1 MPLYV
6 PEEDEPAG
14 LRVPTYTPLAAP
26 TPPEPD
32 PVAASFRQNNIVVNL
47 MMNLAQDSFPAVAGY
62 RASDDIRGT
71 RYEEVYGD
79 RFIDSRS
86 PDETRA
92 IMSRIEGEE
101 RDRRTSEANGL
112 PGMFLDAFTGML
124 DPTILLP
131 AGQVVRAGRGGY
143 SAARSAASIGAAAAV
158 QTAGQ
163 EAVLQATQ
171 ELRTAGESA
180 TAIASASLLGGLLGA
195 GAASMLSRTERVAL
209 TRGVDEARATM
220 GPDGGAPL
228 PPVAAAAAPP
238 VGTSIVGEDKHGV
251 VLGGFEGSN
260 GARWRDAVGWL
271 QANGGGEVPGGLHHP
286 EIGDIDLVWG
296 RYDAATDAGYGLAK
310 IAGKHPE
317 MMDRLGDVVA
327 GSRVVSRSDNRIVLA
342 DDQHRAVVRLEFDGD
357 AKTWLM
363 TAYEDVRRSR
373 PRAEGSTE
381 RPGNP
386 PVEGQTGTSPA
397 SRADANI
404 APSAPGANG
413 GASAGA
419 AAVDARALELSR
431 SGLTDIP
438 VLGRLI
444 EKTSPTMRVFTSPFT
459 SARRLMADLAE
470 TSLEFV
476 DNAAGVPTTRGAAL
490 DRLVRTQV
498 AQARV
503 AVADEMDRLFS
514 EMRFNGPTA
523 LPAAR
528 AWGERLLGRDAE
540 VTGIPRTMEEFRREV
555 GRAMRRGDQSE
566 IPQVAAA
573 AQMMRAKVF
582 EPWKRRAIEAKL
594 LPEDVD
600 VKTAESYFQR
610 VYDKGKINAQRPDF
624 EERITG
630 WLRGEQEANAAVQSE
645 IADLDATRRRL
656 NAQIGKLEARV
667 QRAQKRTADLTS
679 RLDEAAG
686 TVARGERRADTLA
699 QREALLAG
707 EIADI
712 EEFIRDMRG
721 VVTDPTAREM
731 IDRMER
737 ELADLRR
744 QDKPPT
750 LAQVER
756 AEREELAGILTGE
769 NRMAAEIL
777 VGRRKPFKPRS
788 FLSMIQRAGGIQ
800 DQSGEVLA
808 ALGGDARARPGLING
823 DARDAD
829 DWGEKL
835 MEMSEGR
842 LTERPTPTEVLNW
855 IHEAAR
861 GNEPSWWQDV
871 TMTPA
876 QQQSARASDLAA
888 VWDEMFSRAGIRVQK
903 VADVAAVLREQERA
917 SGAGLVTLED
927 LDKIAAEL
935 EAVGEAVPVAAR
947 RGEVEEE
954 LFLKQSAIRDARAQI
969 AEARKVRDRTRARLR
984 DTAIRSGEAG
994 AADTANRG
1002 RLRILE
1008 DRMAR
1013 EEERGALVDSVLET
1027 MESLRA
1033 HNRRQIEQAIGKWRG
1048 QSTAEAMAALK
1059 RVADLTAERAPG
1071 APRLSSADRAVDRAV
1086 KRIMRAQKDLS
1097 DEELRNV
1104 ASEIVDRIV
1113 GSPDGRLPY
1122 DMDTAK
1128 AARGSGDAPRGPLA
1142 ARRFNIPDEMIEDWL
1157 IDDAEEIAGIH
1168 LRTIVPDVLL
1178 AERYGDADM
1187 TVAFRGLADEHAA
1200 LAREAGSEAERVK
1213 LRKEYDGA
1221 VRDLAA
1227 VRDRIRGTFGF
1238 SSDSRLRN
1246 LGRVSQAVRAFNTI
1260 TMMGGAAV
1268 SSLSDAAGAVFRHGF
1283 GTVLRDAWAPLA
1295 AHLAQ
1300 GLPKEGA
1307 MAQARQQYRAMGIAA
1322 EMALGQRHQSFD
1334 EIGNVYR
1341 PGSRLERALS
1351 WGADRFQMLNLLAP
1365 WTDMQKTM
1373 AAVVSGNEVLRAAKA
1388 AAEGKATGRQVKNLA
1403 AAGIDQ
1409 QMAGTIWREF
1419 AASGEIVDGVHLPN
1433 TGEWASREAR
1443 DAFEAAVAREVD
1455 IAVITPGQEKPLW
1468 MSDPI
1473 LATFGQFKA
1482 FTAAATERLLIA
1494 NLQRHDL
1501 QSLQGVILSVALG
1514 TLSYRAYTL
1523 ATGQETSD
1531 RPQDWIK
1538 EGISRAGLLG
1548 WLEEGNALAAKATRG
1563 SVDIYRAIGAD
1574 KPLSKFAS
1582 RSVLGQLLG
1591 PTAGRIEALT
1601 QVTGAAASGEW
1612 SAADSRRLR
1621 SFIALQNL
1629 FYLRRGLDA
1638 VEAGVNERL
1647 GIPALPQ

>member
-6 PEEDEPAG
+6 PEDDEPAG
-14 LRVPTYTPLAAP
+14 LRVPTYQPPAPAAP
-26 TPPEPD
+26 VDPD
-32 PVAASFRQNNIVVNL
+32 PVAASFRQNNVVVNL
-47 MMNLAQDSFPAVAGY
+47 LMRAAQESFPAVPDY

-71 RYEEVYGD
+71 RYEELFGD

-92 IMSRIEGEE
+92 IISRIEGEE
-101 RDRRTSEANGL
+101 QDRRTSEANGI
-112 PGMFLDAFTGML
+112 PGMIFDAFTGAL

-143 SAARSAASIGAAAAV
+143 SALRSGASIGAAAAV

-180 TAIASASLLGGLLGA
+180 TAVATATLLGGLLGA
-195 GAASMLSRTERVAL
+195 GAARLLSGVERRAIE
-209 TRGVDEARATM
+209 RGLDEVRPM
-220 GPDGGAPL
+220 FGPDGASAPVRVPDDADMGIPMPAGGRPVVDAEL
-228 PPVAAAAAPP
+228 PASARAANDVSPP
-238 VGTSIVGEDKHGV
+238 
-251 VLGGFEGSN
+251 
-260 GARWRDAVGWL
+260 
-271 QANGGGEVPGGLHHP
+271 
-286 EIGDIDLVWG
+286 
-296 RYDAATDAGYGLAK
+296 GLA
-310 IAGKHPE
+310 
-317 MMDRLGDVVA
+317 
-327 GSRVVSRSDNRIVLA
+327 
-342 DDQHRAVVRLEFDGD
+342 
-357 AKTWLM
+357 
-363 TAYEDVRRSR
+363 
-373 PRAEGSTE
+373 
-381 RPGNP
+381 
-386 PVEGQTGTSPA
+386 
-397 SRADANI
+397 
-404 APSAPGANG
+404 
-413 GASAGA
+413 ASAGA
-419 AAVDARALELSR
+419 AAVDTRTLQLSP
-431 SGLTDIP
+431 SGLTAIP
-438 VLGRLI
+438 GLGRLI
-444 EKTSPTMRVFTSPFT
+444 EKTSPTMRVLASPFT
-459 SARRLMADLAE
+459 SARRMMADLAE

-476 DNAAGVPTTRGAAL
+476 DNAAGVATTRGATL

-514 EMRFNGPTA
+514 DMRFNGQVS
-523 LPAAR
+523 LPSAR
-528 AWGERLLGRDAE
+528 AWGEKLLGRDVD
-540 VTGIPRTMEEFRREV
+540 VTGMPRTMEEFRREV
-555 GRAMRRGDQSE
+555 GKAMRRGDQHE
-566 IPQVAAA
+566 VPQIAAA
-573 AQMMRAKVF
+573 AQFARAKVF
-582 EPWKRRAIEAKL
+582 EPWKQRAIEAKL

-610 VYDKGKINAQRPDF
+610 VYDKGKINAQRPEF
-624 EERITG
+624 EDRIAG
-630 WLRGEQEANAAVQSE
+630 WLRGEQENNAAVQRQ
-645 IADLDATRRRL
+645 IAELDDTRRRL
-656 NAQIGKLEARV
+656 NEQVSKLEARV
-667 QRAQKRTADLTS
+667 SRARKRTADLTS

-686 TVARGERRADTLA
+686 TVARGERRADALA
-699 QREALLAG
+699 QREALLAE

-712 EEFIRDMRG
+712 EDFVRDMRD
-721 VVTDPTAREM
+721 VVTDPTSREM
-731 IDRMER
+731 IQRMES

-750 LAQVER
+750 LAQVEK

-788 FLSMIQRAGGIQ
+788 FLSMIQKAGGIQ
-800 DQSGEVLA
+800 DTGGDVLA
-808 ALGGDARARPGLING
+808 ALGGDVRTRPGLING

-835 MEMSEGR
+835 MELSEGR
-842 LTERPTPTEVLNW
+842 LTERPTPTDVLNW
-855 IHEAAR
+855 IHDATR

-876 QQQSARASDLAA
+876 QQQRARASDLAA
-888 VWDEMFSRAGIRVQK
+888 AWDEMFQRAGIRVEK
-903 VADVAAVLREQERA
+903 VADVAAVLREEQRA

-947 RGEVEEE
+947 RGAAEEE
-954 LFLKQSAIRDARAQI
+954 LFIKQSAIREARAQI
-969 AEARKVRDRTRARLR
+969 AEARKVRDRKRGRLR
-984 DTAIRSGEAG
+984 DTGLRAGEAG
-994 AADTANRG
+994 VADRGNRG
-1002 RLRILE
+1002 RLQILE

-1013 EEERGALVDSVLET
+1013 EEERGVLVDSVLET
-1027 MESLRA
+1027 METLRA
-1033 HNRRQIEQAIGKWRG
+1033 HNRRQIEEAIGKWRG

-1059 RVADLTAERAPG
+1059 RVAELTAERAPG
-1071 APRLSSADRAVDRAV
+1071 APRLSAADRAVDRAV
-1086 KRIMRAQKDLS
+1086 KRIMRSQKDLA

-1128 AARGSGDAPRGPLA
+1128 ATGGSGDAPRGPLA
-1142 ARRFNIPDEMIEDWL
+1142 RRKFNIPDEMIADWL
-1157 IDDAEEIAGIH
+1157 VDDVEEIAGIH
-1168 LRTIVPDVLL
+1168 LRTVVPDVLL
-1178 AERYGDADM
+1178 AERYGDSDM
-1187 TVAFRGLADEHAA
+1187 TVAFRGLAEEHAA
-1200 LAREAGSEAERVK
+1200 MSREAKTETERVR

-1227 VRDRIRGTFGF
+1227 VRDRIRGTFGY
-1238 SSDSRLRN
+1238 SSNATMRN
-1246 LGRVSQAVRAFNTI
+1246 LGRASQAIRAFNTI

-1283 GTVLRDAWAPLA
+1283 ATVFSDAWAPLA
-1295 AHLAQ
+1295 RHLGQ
-1300 GLPKEGA
+1300 GLPKDGA
-1307 MAQARQQYRAMGIAA
+1307 FAQARQQYRAMGIAA

-1341 PGSRLERALS
+1341 PGSRIERALA

-1373 AAVVSGNEVLRAAKA
+1373 AAVVSGNEVLRATKA
-1388 AAEGKATGRQVKNLA
+1388 AAEGKATARQVKNLA

-1409 QMAGTIWREF
+1409 QMAGVIWREF
-1419 AASGEIVDGVHLPN
+1419 SAGGEVVDGVHLPN
-1433 TGEWASREAR
+1433 TADWTSREAR
-1443 DAFEAAVAREVD
+1443 EAFEAAVAREVD

-1494 NLQRHDL
+1494 NLQRHDV

-1514 TLSYRAYTL
+1514 TLSYRAYTF

-1612 SAADSRRLR
+1612 SAADSRKLR
-1621 SFIALQNL
+1621 SFIAMQNL

-1638 VEAGVNERL
+1638 VESGVNDAL
-1647 GIPALPQ
+1647 GIPAMRQ